1 MNIVTKFSVGDKAY
15 FALFAT
21 ANIYAVQIK
30 RVYLRNNEVIYDVIR
45 TDKGFVI
52 TGVKESE
59 IGNFVEV
66 KAILVGYLTTKL
78 NEITN
83 MVAP

>member
-15 FALFAT
+15 FSLFAT
-21 ANIYAVQIK
+21 AMIYPVQIK

-45 TDKGFVI
+45 TDKSFVI
-52 TGVKESE
+52 TGVKETE
-59 IGNFVEV
+59 IGSFVEA
-66 KAILVGYLTTKL
+66 KAILVAYLTAKL

-83 MVAP
+83 LVAP